1 MEPTPL
7 QRALHQAPDL
17 PPPEVS
23 RPDRELF
30 VFKLNTLLLG
40 VDSSNV
46 REVTRLGLLTP
57 LPRMPSFVLGVFGH
71 RGEVLPIVDLLRF
84 LGQGEFKLSSRARV
98 FLGVQ
103 GALTA
108 AFVADMVIGLRRIF
122 VADLLPAP
130 VGGEIPVEH
139 VAGIVRSEELRGAIT
154 VLNLPRVLQLA
165 SQRAVSR

>member
-17 PPPEVS
+17 PPPQET

-30 VFKLNTLLLG
+30 VFKLGNLLLG

-84 LGQGEFKLSSRARV
+84 LSQGEFKLSTRARV
-98 FLGVQ
+98 FLGVH
-103 GALTA
+103 GNLTA
-108 AFVADMVIGLRRIF
+108 AFVADQVIGLRRIF
-122 VADLLPAP
+122 VAELLPAP
-130 VGGEIPVEH
+130 VGGDIPVEH
-139 VAGIVRSEELRGAIT
+139 VTGIVRSEELRGAVT
-154 VLNLPRVLQLA
+154 VLNLSRVLQLA